1 MRMGRGVSDAW
12 TACGRATDLGAAGGG
27 GGVSL
32 ATFRGAAV
40 SFFLRGLILGVL
52 GGSFLGSG
60 FTDSGGGRHGFRLGG
75 WGRHRLGGGRGNSQ
89 FRQRDMIDLFFRH
102 RVPLS
107 RKAVQPSEKRGVKT
121 Y

>member
-1 MRMGRGVSDAW
+1 MRMGRGVPDAW
-12 TACGRATDLGAAGGG
+12 TACGRATDLGAAGEG

-60 FTDSGGGRHGFRLGG
+60 FTDSGGGGTGSGSEAGG
-75 WGRHRLGGGRGNSQ
+75 GTGSAAGGSTALRKARRENLLKTRRWRYGRH
-89 FRQRDMIDLFFRH
+89 
-102 RVPLS
+102 
-107 RKAVQPSEKRGVKT
+107 AA
-121 Y
+121 

>member
-1 MRMGRGVSDAW
+1 MRMGRGVPDAW

-60 FTDSGGGRHGFRLGG
+60 FTDSGGGGTGS
-75 WGRHRLGGGRGNSQ
+75 GGGRGNSQ